1 MPRPFTSEPLVSYFL
16 LNRKVWVRPSSE
28 LSFLYGNNVLKAG
41 LGRITE
47 NTPEHQGVVVYSMG
61 DVPLG
66 FGVTARSTADCRRLA
81 ATDVVVYHQVT
92 LVPTCAVPSRKP
104 LRFIACPMSRLSLT
118 LI

>member
-1 MPRPFTSEPLVSYFL
+1 
-16 LNRKVWVRPSSE
+16 VRPSSE

-81 ATDVVVYHQVT
+81 ATDVVVYHQ
-92 LVPTCAVPSRKP
+92 ARE
-104 LRFIACPMSRLSLT
+104 RQRDRDRDRQGQR
-118 LI
+118 